1 MSADP
6 ISHETPDDAAL
17 ELAEI
22 LQDHG
27 GDAIAAVKTLLADCR
42 HLRDEMLT
50 LDLCR
55 SQGYARG
62 WKPKF
67 VR

>member
-6 ISHETPDDAAL
+6 ISQVEPDEEAL

-22 LQDHG
+22 LKDHG
-27 GDAIAAVKTLLADCR
+27 GDAVAAVKTLLADCR
-42 HLRDEMLT
+42 HLRNEMLT

-55 SQGYARG
+55 SRGYARG
-62 WKPKF
+62 WTPKF
-67 VR
+67 ER